1 MGIKAKPD
9 DIAEGGLYRDTWTL
23 EDGKLW
29 RDRQQ
34 TNRGAI
40 LRANA
45 ELRKSEA
52 NRLDG
57 MRWAL
62 RIPEDDYVALRA
74 RNPELASN
82 ERAVRDAAWSKF
94 MLSAESLPYR
104 IYEPTGR
111 GRIA

>member
-34 TNRGAI
+34 TNRLDI
-40 LRANA
+40 LRAN
-45 ELRKSEA
+45 EVLRRSEA
-52 NRLDG
+52 KKLDG

-74 RNPELASN
+74 RDPELASN
-82 ERAVRDAAWSKF
+82 ERAVRDRAWAAFLASDA
-94 MLSAESLPYR
+94 SIPYR
-104 IYEPTGR
+104 VYTPSGR
-111 GRIA
+111 GRTA

>member
-34 TNRGAI
+34 TNRLDI
-40 LRANA
+40 LRAN
-45 ELRKSEA
+45 EVLRRSEA
-52 NRLDG
+52 NKLDG

-74 RNPELASN
+74 RDPELASN
-82 ERAVRDAAWSKF
+82 ERAVRDRAWSKF
-94 MLSAESLPYR
+94 LASSESLPYR
-104 IYEPTGR
+104 VYEPSGR